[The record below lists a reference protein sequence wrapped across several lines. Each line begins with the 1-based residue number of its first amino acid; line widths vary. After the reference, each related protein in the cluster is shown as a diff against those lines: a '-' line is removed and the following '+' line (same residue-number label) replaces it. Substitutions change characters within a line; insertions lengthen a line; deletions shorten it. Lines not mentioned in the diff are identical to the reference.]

1 MAASEFVG
9 PLVDLFVLLL
19 AAKIVGWVFQKVKQP
34 GVIGEVVGGILVGPA
49 IVLSL
54 DSALLGPYLGAIL
67 EGPLVHENELL
78 EFIAELGAIFLLFL
92 VGIETR
98 LEDILGVGKE
108 ALFVGTLGVIV
119 PFGAGWAVSLYVGY
133 SQVTSLFVG
142 TALVATSVGITAR
155 VLQELQV
162 LSKPYSRI
170 ILGAAVIDDVLGL
183 IVLAIVSGIASTG
196 SFVVGEVAQ
205 LVLLSALFVA
215 GAAALVPAMAR
226 LKMEW
231 LPFDKPLEFAIVFG
245 VGMAALSAVIGLAPI
260 VGAFFAGML
269 LAEFETQ
276 DEAYELEEPIQ
287 GTAALLTPVF
297 FAVIGLKLELG
308 VLIEPEVLL
317 LGSVLTVI
325 AIAGKLV
332 GGLGALSQGK
342 REAAIV
348 GMGMVPRGEV
358 GLIVAAIGLSAGAVQ
373 GTQYAVVLFVV
384 VVTTVLA
391 PIAMRPMIR
400 WAEEAGEVDEP
411 PAGATP
417 DLPDVNS

>member
-1 MAASEFVG
+1 MAASAFTDA
-9 PLVDLFVLLL
+9 LIHLFFLLL
-19 AAKIVGWVFQKVKQP
+19 AAKTVGWLFQQVKQP
-34 GVIGEVVGGILVGPA
+34 GVIGEVVAGAIVGPA
-49 IVLSL
+49 
-54 DSALLGPYLGAIL
+54 LLG
-67 EGPLVHENELL
+67 LVPETELM

-108 ALFVGTLGVIV
+108 AFLVGGLGVLV
-119 PFGAGWAVSLYVGY
+119 PFGAGWAISLYFGY

-196 SFVVGEVAQ
+196 SFVVGEVAK
-205 LVLLSALFVA
+205 LVLLSLVFVG
-215 GAAALVPAMAR
+215 GAAALVPAMGR
-226 LKMEW
+226 LDMDW
-231 LPFDKPLEFAIVFG
+231 LPFERPMEFAIVFG

-269 LAEFETQ
+269 LAEFQAQ
-276 DEAYELEEPIQ
+276 DDSYDLESPIQ
-287 GTAALLTPVF
+287 GTAALLTPIF
-297 FAVIGLKLELG
+297 FAVIGLRLDLA
-308 VLIEPEVLL
+308 VLMEPEVLM
-317 LGSVLTVI
+317 LGSALTVV
-325 AIAGKLV
+325 AVVGKLV
-332 GGLGALSQGK
+332 GGFGALSQGF
-342 REAAIV
+342 RDASIV

-384 VVTTVLA
+384 IVTTILA

-400 WAEEAGEVDEP
+400 WAEEADDVDEP
-411 PAGATP
+411 PSGATP
-417 DLPDVNS
+417 DLPDH